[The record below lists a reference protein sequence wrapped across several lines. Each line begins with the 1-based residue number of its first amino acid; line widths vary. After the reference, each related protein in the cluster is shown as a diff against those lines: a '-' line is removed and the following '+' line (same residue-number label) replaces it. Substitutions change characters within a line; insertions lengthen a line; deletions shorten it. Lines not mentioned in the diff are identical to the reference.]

1 MINFT
6 DLSGLAGVAVAAAA
20 AVALLP
26 GIARL
31 ANSQQARSRLAVLQ
45 AVVFALML
53 IPFGGLPF
61 AAYVRGMTGDL
72 SITTL
77 VLLGGAMLRP
87 WLGSCTADGAADRQR
102 LPLLALIGLV
112 AIIFYPMALGAG
124 AYDPYHLGYASL
136 PFVIALLVLALAS
149 WLRGQAMIV
158 LCISLATLAWA
169 SGWYESVNLWDY
181 LIDPFVAIYAL
192 AAIMNYFFRTLLK
205 AGRGR

>member
-6 DLSGLAGVAVAAAA
+6 DLTGLAGVAVAAAA

-26 GIARL
+26 GIAKL
-31 ANSQQARSRLAVLQ
+31 ANSQHARTRLAVLQ
-45 AVVFALML
+45 AAVFALML
-53 IPFGGLPF
+53 IPFGNMPF

-77 VLLGGAMLRP
+77 LLLGCAMLRP
-87 WLGSCTADGAADRQR
+87 WKGCVADRQW
-102 LPLLALIGLV
+102 LALLALIGLV

-124 AYDPYHLGYASL
+124 AYDPYHLGYASV
-136 PFVIALLVLALAS
+136 PFVIALLLLALAAWS
-149 WLRGQAMIV
+149 GGQAMIA

-192 AAIMNYFFRTLLK
+192 AAIMNHFFRTLLK
-205 AGRGR
+205 VGRGR